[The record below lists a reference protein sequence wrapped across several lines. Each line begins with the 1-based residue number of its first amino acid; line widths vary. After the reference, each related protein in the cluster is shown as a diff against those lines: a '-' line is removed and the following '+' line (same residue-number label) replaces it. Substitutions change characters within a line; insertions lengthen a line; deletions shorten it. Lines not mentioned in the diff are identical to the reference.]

1 MILIHLPISI
11 ILSIIV
17 PIYPLVKLF
26 KVGTNDMNSLGR
38 VMNFPCLLRAE
49 KKVGKNNSEEKDHL
63 SRCLWARSVGLSCY

>member
-38 VMNFPCLLRAE
+38 VMNFPCLLGAE
-49 KKVGKNNSEEKDHL
+49 KKGGDGKIIVRKKII
-63 SRCLWARSVGLSCY
+63 CLDACGLEV